1 MSVQETKLAAIANA
15 IRDRDG
21 TTAPISAGD
30 FPARIRAIPGG
41 IELES
46 IAITAPPAKTSYLAG
61 EAFDPAGMAVTAT
74 YSNGAT
80 LAATGYA
87 VEPAGP
93 LEDGTTSVTVRYTEG
108 GVSATAAQPI
118 TVVHRLLGISIGTPP
133 AKTQYQVGEVFDPA
147 GMVVLA
153 SYSDGAS
160 AAVTGYTVPTNA
172 FAAPGPQEATVTYT
186 ENGVTASAAVAV
198 TVARIAIETV
208 PSQSGSL
215 TYTGEAL
222 TPQWEDYDPAQLT
235 LGGVASAVDAG
246 EYAATFTPTDN
257 YQWSDGT
264 TGARSV
270 AWFIGKAAGSVS
282 LSPAAVTLDKDH
294 PTAEIQVTR
303 AGDGA
308 VSAVSS
314 NPGVV
319 MVSVS
324 GTTVGVSSVGEASGS
339 ATITVNV
346 AESDNYLA
354 ASGTAEVTAAFVTTT
369 IYGVEWDWT
378 DSGPTRGV
386 RTDAA
391 ANFPDPSPAV
401 NNGTGS
407 SPFDNLMP
415 WAGMVKET
423 RAGGVE
429 VKEPKYWF
437 KWTKTGK
444 KLKLQIADGPVDGFY
459 VDPVNM
465 DKGDGLGELDFSYI
479 GRYHCGDD
487 YKSTT
492 NVAQKV
498 NITRSTARTGIHSL
512 GDYFWQIDFAQF
524 WYIGM
529 LYLVEF
535 ADWNGQA
542 TIGYGCSVSGSR
554 ENNGRTDAMQY
565 HTGTTAA
572 SRDTYGFTQYR
583 NIEGW
588 WDNVYD
594 WMDGCYYNRNGLNV
608 ILDPNQFSDSANGTL
623 IGSMLSSGY
632 PNDMA
637 IPTQGGFEWAL
648 HPATY
653 GNGGSNSTYVPDYWS
668 FSSDLP
674 CLYRGGCRSHAQG
687 LFYGPFYISCDDASG
702 RGSVVGCRLQERPP
716 KAAQ

>member
-1 MSVQETKLAAIANA
+1 MSVQETKLAAIADA

-21 TTAPISAGD
+21 TTAPIAAGD

-61 EAFDPAGMAVTAT
+61 ESFDPAGMAVTAT

-93 LEDGTTSVTVRYTEG
+93 LADGTTSVTVRYTEG

-118 TVVHRLLGISIGTPP
+118 TVVHRLTGISIGTPP
-133 AKTQYQVGEVFDPA
+133 SKTQYQVGEVFDPA

-153 SYSDGAS
+153 AYSDGAS
-160 AAVTGYTVPTNA
+160 AAVTGYTVPTSA
-172 FAAPGPQEATVTYT
+172 FAAPGPQEVTVTYT
-186 ENGVTASAAVAV
+186 ENGVTAFASVAV
-198 TVARIAIETV
+198 TVARLVIETV

-222 TPQWEDYDPAQLT
+222 TPEWEDYDPAQLT
-235 LGGVASAVDAG
+235 LGGVTSAVDAG

-264 TGARSV
+264 TGAKAV
-270 AWFIGKAAGSVS
+270 AWSIGKAAGSVS
-282 LSPAAVTLDKDH
+282 LSPAAVTLDADH

-308 VSAVSS
+308 ISAVSS
-314 NPGVV
+314 DPGVV

-324 GTTVGVSSVGEASGS
+324 GTTVGVSSVGESSGS
-339 ATITVNV
+339 ATVTVSV
-346 AESDNYLA
+346 AESDNHLA

-444 KLKLQIADGPVDGFY
+444 KLKLQIADGPVDGFH

-479 GRYHCGDD
+479 GRYHCGSD

-498 NITRSTARTGIHSL
+498 NITRSAARSGIHGL
-512 GDYFWQIDFAQF
+512 GANFWQIDFAQF
-524 WYIGM
+524 WYVGM
-529 LYLVEF
+529 LFLVEF
-535 ADWNGQA
+535 ADWNGER
-542 TIGYGCSVSGSR
+542 IGRGCSPSSSKQ
-554 ENNGRTDAMQY
+554 NNGKTDAMQY

-572 SRDTYGFTQYR
+572 NRDTYGFTQYR

-588 WDNVYD
+588 WDNVFD
-594 WMDGCYYNRNGLNV
+594 WMDGCYYNSNGLNV
-608 ILDPNQFSDSANGTL
+608 IKNPNQFSDNANGVLVGKPTAV
-623 IGSMLSSGY
+623 Y
-632 PNDMA
+632 PSDFT
-637 IPTQGGFEWAL
+637 IPTQSGLEWAL
-648 HPATY
+648 FPCASS
-653 GNGGSNSTYVPDYWS
+653 GSTTAYVPDSWRFNGS
-668 FSSDLP
+668 NP
-674 CLYRGGCRSHAQG
+674 CLRHGGDYNRGQD
-687 LFYGPFYISCDDASG
+687 YGPFFVSYSGTSYADDAF
-702 RGSVVGCRLQERPP
+702 GCRLQERPP